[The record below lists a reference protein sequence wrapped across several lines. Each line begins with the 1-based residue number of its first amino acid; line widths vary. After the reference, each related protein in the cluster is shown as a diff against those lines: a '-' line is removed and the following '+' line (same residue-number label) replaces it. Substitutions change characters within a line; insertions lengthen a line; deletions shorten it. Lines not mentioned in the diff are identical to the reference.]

1 MILESIRLG
10 LRALAAN
17 KLRAALTMLGITI
30 GVAAVITLVS
40 VGNSVSRYVADQFA
54 GLGTNLLY
62 VFPGQFQR
70 GGPPSRTANTVLTER
85 DLLAL
90 ADPARVP
97 DALRV
102 VPLIQRNVQVAYGR
116 TQDSVSLR
124 ATSPAYFPTRDY
136 QIFAG
141 RFFTEEDLAQEA
153 RVVVLGTATVN
164 RFFAPDE
171 DPLGASLRLNGQP
184 FRVIGI
190 FAERGATPFGNEDD
204 ALFVPYTAAVRTL
217 FPDRTPKGDI
227 RLSIILV
234 EYAGPEQKDRLIT
247 QITDV
252 LRETHNI
259 PYRGEDDFTLL
270 SGQDLLSAFERVTG
284 VLTVFLGA
292 IASISLLVGGI
303 GIMNIMLVSV
313 TERTKEIGLR
323 KAVGA
328 KRRDVLSQFL
338 IEAVILSLLGGAI
351 GIVLGSLGIVAVNQL
366 VPDLAPVVTPDSVL
380 LSTTFSIAVGLFF
393 GIYPAIRASG
403 LNPIEAL
410 RYE

>member
-30 GVAAVITLVS
+30 GVGAVITLV
-40 VGNSVSRYVADQFA
+40 SVSRYVADQFA

-62 VFPGQFQR
+62 VFPGQFQG
-70 GGPPSRTANTVLTER
+70 GGPPSRTATTVLTER

-90 ADPARVP
+90 SDPARVP
-97 DALRV
+97 DAQNVL
-102 VPLIQRNVQVAYGR
+102 PLIQRNVQVAYGR
-116 TQDSVSLR
+116 NQAGVSLR
-124 ATSPAYFPTRDY
+124 GTSPAYFAARDY

-141 RFFTEEDLAQEA
+141 RFFSDEDLAQEA
-153 RVVVLGTATVN
+153 RVVVLGQTTVN
-164 RFFAPDE
+164 RFFAADE
-171 DPLGASLRLNGQP
+171 DPLGATVRLNGHT

-190 FAERGATPFGNEDD
+190 FATRGATPFGDEDD

-217 FPDRTPKGDI
+217 FPERTPKGDV

-234 EYAGPEQKDRLIT
+234 NYASADQKDRLIT

-259 PYRGEDDFTLL
+259 PYRGEDDFTIL

-284 VLTVFLGA
+284 VLTIFLGA

-338 IEAVILSLLGGAI
+338 IEAVILSLIGGAI
-351 GIVLGSLGIVAVNQL
+351 GIALGSVGIVLVAEL
-366 VPDLAPVVTPDSVL
+366 VPDLAPTVTVDSVV